1 MAPQQIEQLAA
12 VVQRFVANKG
22 EADIHKWANAVDMT
36 ATRMGFLICND
47 LEVATRIVQTEPVSI
62 GVADPKEKIRDLV
75 LWSVSDEYFALREHL
90 GLVIGQGNLGGRPV
104 SVPAADLLLRHRY
117 AAGGVRRGCA
127 PSSSG
132 GGAPIARSPTTRPN
146 APRHAAATW

>member
-1 MAPQQIEQLAA
+1 MAQYLHHLQRSVAPQQIEQLAA
-12 VVQRFVANKG
+12 VVQRFVTNKG

-90 GLVIGQGNLGGRPV
+90 GLQIGQG
-104 SVPAADLLLRHRY
+104 
-117 AAGGVRRGCA
+117 
-127 PSSSG
+127 
-132 GGAPIARSPTTRPN
+132 
-146 APRHAAATW
+146 